1 MELTASATNVLPA
14 HEDEVLSRLV
24 RVARTRGLDDLAE
37 ALVALNAFVAADLTA
52 IETELAGTPTRE
64 DLVGHSARHLLDL
77 EGKRLRPLCVSLAS
91 RLGSGWSEEVL
102 RLAAAVELVHS
113 ATLLHDDV
121 VDSGDQRRGKPT
133 ARIQFGNAA
142 SVFAGDYLLV
152 QALKQVRRAGIEG
165 LLDRL
170 LDIIDE
176 MIQAEAVQLEQRGRL
191 RADRSIY
198 FHIVEGKTASLF
210 RWAMIAGGRAGGLD
224 WPACEAL
231 ARFGND
237 LGMAFQVVDDALD
250 LDGDESATGKSLFS
264 DLVEGKLTFPL
275 LVGLERDPGLHA
287 AVEEIVRTQSKVT
300 AELSARILESLR
312 THGAIDAAF
321 ELAREFAERGRRHL
335 ERLPPSSAR
344 DGLELV
350 AQVAV
355 NRRG

>member
-1 MELTASATNVLPA
+1 MELTVQAPDVLPA
-14 HEDEVLSRLV
+14 QDDEVLSRLV
-24 RVARTRGLDDLAE
+24 RVARTRGLVDLAE
-37 ALVALNAFVAADLTA
+37 ALVALNTFVAEDLSA
-52 IETELAGTPTRE
+52 IESELARTPTRE

-91 RLGSGWSEEVL
+91 RLGSGWSDRVL
-102 RLAAAVELVHS
+102 RLAAAVELVHN

-133 ARIQFGNAA
+133 ARVQYGNAA

-152 QALKQVRRAGIEG
+152 HALKQVRRADVDG

-176 MIQAEAVQLEQRGRL
+176 MIRAEAVQLEQRGRL
-191 RADRSIY
+191 RAERGVY

-210 RWAMIAGGRAGGLD
+210 RWAMIAGGRAGGLE
-224 WPACEAL
+224 WTACEAL

-237 LGMAFQVVDDALD
+237 LGMAFQIVDDALD
-250 LDGDESATGKSLFS
+250 LAGDEAATGKSLFA
-264 DLVEGKLTFPL
+264 DLIEGKLTFPL
-275 LVGLERDPGLHA
+275 LVGLERDASLHA
-287 AVEEIVRTQSKVT
+287 VIDDVIRTQSPVT
-300 AELSARILESLR
+300 PELSERILSSLKDN
-312 THGAIDAAF
+312 GAIDAAF
-321 ELAREFAERGRRHL
+321 ELATEYAERGRRHL

-350 AQVAV
+350 ARVAV

>member
-1 MELTASATNVLPA
+1 MTTAPA
-14 HEDEVLSRLV
+14 PDLMAPTDEVLGRLV
-24 RVARTRGLDDLAE
+24 RVARTRGLVDLAE
-37 ALVALNAFVAADLTA
+37 ALVALNHFVAEDLSA
-52 IETELAGTPTRE
+52 IEAEIATTPTRD
-64 DLVGHSARHLLDL
+64 DLVGCSARHLLDL

-91 RLGSGWSEEVL
+91 RLGTGWSEPVL

-121 VDSGDQRRGKPT
+121 VDSGEQRRGRPT
-133 ARIQFGNAA
+133 ARIQYGNAA
-142 SVFAGDYLLV
+142 SIYAGDYLLV
-152 QALKQVRRAGIEG
+152 HALKQVRRAGVEG

-176 MIQAEAVQLEQRGRL
+176 MIEAEAVQLEQRGRL
-191 RADRSIY
+191 RAERRIY

-224 WPACEAL
+224 WASCEAL

-250 LDGDESATGKSLFS
+250 LVGETEATGKALFS
-264 DLVEGKLTFPL
+264 DLSEGKLTFPL
-275 LVGLERDPGLHA
+275 LVGLERDPSLRA
-287 AVEEIVRTQSKVT
+287 MVEELVRTQSPI
-300 AELSARILESLR
+300 SADASRLLLASLR
-312 THGAIDAAF
+312 EHGAIDAAF
-321 ELAREFAERGRRHL
+321 DLASEYAERGRQQL
-335 ERLPPSSAR
+335 ERIPPSPAR

>member
-1 MELTASATNVLPA
+1 MTTAPA
-14 HEDEVLSRLV
+14 PETEVIPPADEVLGRLV
-24 RVARTRGLDDLAE
+24 SVARTRGLADLAE
-37 ALVALNAFVAADLTA
+37 ALVALNEFVADDLSA
-52 IETELAGTPTRE
+52 IEAELERTPTRD

-91 RLGSGWSEEVL
+91 RLGTGSSDAVL

-121 VDSGDQRRGKPT
+121 VDTGEQRRGEPT
-133 ARIQFGNAA
+133 ARVQFGNAA

-152 QALKQVRRAGIEG
+152 AALKQVRRAGVAG

-176 MIQAEAVQLEQRGRL
+176 MIEAEAVQLEQRGRL
-191 RADRSIY
+191 RVDRSVY
-198 FHIVEGKTASLF
+198 FRVVEGKTASLF
-210 RWAMIAGGRAGGLD
+210 RWAMVAGGRAGGLD
-224 WPACEAL
+224 WDACDAL

-237 LGMAFQVVDDALD
+237 LGMAFQIVDDALD
-250 LDGDESATGKSLFS
+250 LVGDVQSTGKALFS
-264 DLVEGKLTFPL
+264 DLTEGKLTFPL
-275 LVGLERDPGLHA
+275 LVGLERDSELA
-287 AVEEIVRTQSKVT
+287 AVVEGLVGAPGGVAPRTAQ
-300 AELSARILESLR
+300 RILSSLHDR
-312 THGAIDAAF
+312 GAVDAAF
-321 ELAREFAERGRRHL
+321 ELAREYAERGRRHL
-335 ERLPPSSAR
+335 SHLPASSAR